1 MDWVDIA
8 FAMTPNCPR
17 ALGMKEFGLGKII
30 AWVSE
35 RGLATYEW
43 LVVVSE
49 EKGLSGL
56 EWTSSLSGS
65 IR

>member
-17 ALGMKEFGLGKII
+17 VLGMKELGLGEIT

-43 LVVVSE
+43 LVVVSK
-49 EKGLSGL
+49 EKGL
-56 EWTSSLSGS
+56 GS